1 MIYNGPAQ
9 QTVDPMHLSIVRDPA
24 PPSLHLDTKGPDTST
39 NTNPQKSSFSP
50 ESPYADTSSPGT
62 SVRRPLFLDTP
73 SPPFSSEA
81 SPQHQIFEIIPDQV
95 MPHSSNLP
103 SNDAMEVETPAE
115 RDEDITMG
123 SPPIGPAGSPH
134 ASHAASQSPS
144 AISLNLNPNSDPGLR
159 QSPSRSGETTAEL
172 PGQPPQSRSSTQAV
186 DLPVLEHDTE
196 KPAQLMELDKDPPEK
211 KDGANTGD
219 VQPPSEQH
227 AVARPANAV
236 STSERRIAQDP
247 APKSSNASGRAG
259 STATSRP
266 LPNTVSTSQESRGKP
281 RQNPKQKERSASG
294 PRPAPTESVPKNHRA
309 RRRRIRREKRR
320 QQKSEDP
327 DLSAMTDRESEPGP
341 VPPVGS
347 NTPLVGA
354 SEPGSAS
361 VANDEAT
368 KEDEDGKRDGVIEQH
383 FKCIAK
389 MMPPELVRPTLPN
402 HCMGSFP
409 FC

>member
-9 QTVDPMHLSIVRDPA
+9 QTADPKDLSIA
-24 PPSLHLDTKGPDTST
+24 PPSLHLVTTSPDTST
-39 NTNPQKSSFSP
+39 NIHPQKSSIFP
-50 ESPYADTSSPGT
+50 ESPYADTSSPDT
-62 SVRRPLFLDTP
+62 SARRPLFLDTP

-81 SPQHQIFEIIPDQV
+81 SPQIFEIILDQL
-95 MPHSSNLP
+95 MSHSSNLP
-103 SNDAMEVETPAE
+103 SNDAMEVDTPAE

-134 ASHAASQSPS
+134 ASHAASQSPPTN
-144 AISLNLNPNSDPGLR
+144 SLNLNPNGDPSPR
-159 QSPSRSGETTAEL
+159 QPPSRSTTAEL
-172 PGQPPQSRSSTQAV
+172 PGQPPQCRSSTQAV

-196 KPAQLMELDKDPPEK
+196 KPAQLMELDKDLLPEK
-211 KDGANTGD
+211 KDGADTRN
-219 VQPPSEQH
+219 VQPPSERH
-227 AVARPANAV
+227 AVARPANAA
-236 STSERRIAQDP
+236 STSGRRIAQDP

-259 STATSRP
+259 STAASRP
-266 LPNTVSTSQESRGKP
+266 LPDTLQEPGGKP

-294 PRPAPTESVPKNHRA
+294 PRPAPTESVPKTRRVRHRHNQ
-309 RRRRIRREKRR
+309 REKKR
-320 QQKSEDP
+320 QQESEDP
-327 DLSAMTDRESEPGP
+327 DLSAMTDHESEPGS

-354 SEPGSAS
+354 SESGSVS
-361 VANDEAT
+361 EANDEAT
-368 KEDEDGKRDGVIEQH
+368 KDEDGKKDGVMEQH

-389 MMPPELVRPTLPN
+389 MMPPELVRLTLPN